1 MVRTLAICLVLVVG
15 VWGLTALID
24 SSSNPND
31 LRRPL
36 NVPDASISD
45 EHLVGT
51 VKIPPKIIWMDLGT
65 PRDVSPRP
73 NNPQSLD
80 EVKRYGL
87 LGARTDALENYLE
100 TLSWSP
106 DQSGLYRHKTGASM
120 LIESERG
127 QLTRAHLVYLRVWL
141 SPDVQV
147 LLDVILG
154 AEHSSPVDLERL
166 MMEGTP

>member
-36 NVPDASISD
+36 NLPDASISD

-73 NNPQSLD
+73 KNPQSLD

-87 LGARTDALENYLE
+87 LGAKVDALETYLE

-120 LIESERG
+120 HVESERG
-127 QLTRAHLVYLRVWL
+127 QLTRAHLVSL
-141 SPDVQV
+141 
-147 LLDVILG
+147 
-154 AEHSSPVDLERL
+154 EHGRSRCASAP
-166 MMEGTP
+166 